1 MPQVS
6 PAQRSPTGQM
16 PRVAEAGRVS
26 PPSVST
32 RSRLSERTTITVEV
46 NVAQVVR
53 AILVGVAAVAAA
65 LGAPKLVQSVT
76 SADIRITISSQS
88 PAVKQSAAAGVST
101 TPHTSN
107 APSASAH

>member
-6 PAQRSPTGQM
+6 PAQRSPVGQAPVPAEVGHASPTSGSTG
-16 PRVAEAGRVS
+16 
-26 PPSVST
+26 
-32 RSRLSERTTITVEV
+32 RLSDRTTITVEV

-53 AILVGVAAVAAA
+53 AILVGAAALAAA

-88 PAVKQSAAAGVST
+88 PDTEQSAATGVSN
-101 TPHTSN
+101 TPHIPNTSS
-107 APSASAH
+107 AP

>member
-6 PAQRSPTGQM
+6 LAQRSPTGQA
-16 PRVAEAGRVS
+16 PVAAEAGRVS
-26 PPSVST
+26 RASGAIGG
-32 RSRLSERTTITVEV
+32 LSERTTITVEV

-53 AILVGVAAVAAA
+53 AILIGAAALAAA

-88 PAVKQSAAAGVST
+88 PDAGQPAGAGVPNNSEI
-101 TPHTSN
+101 PGP
-107 APSASAH
+107 AIAH

>member
-6 PAQRSPTGQM
+6 PAQRSPAGQAPVSAEGGLVFPASGPTG
-16 PRVAEAGRVS
+16 G
-26 PPSVST
+26 
-32 RSRLSERTTITVEV
+32 LSERTTITVEV

-53 AILVGVAAVAAA
+53 AILVGAAALAAA

-88 PAVKQSAAAGVST
+88 PDPEQPAGADVPSNEHTPGASSAR
-101 TPHTSN
+101 
-107 APSASAH
+107 